1 MRAWT
6 HGHKDG
12 LPLLVHA
19 PRPVGYFLMFGI
31 VDLKGGTAAV
41 ELTRSGVLATVVVL
55 VVVAVCIRLG
65 FWQLDRREQRM
76 ERNAAIAERLAAPP
90 MDIATAPT
98 DTAGLPNRVATAS
111 GVFDYDRTIILGGRS
126 YRGAPGVYVLTPLQV
141 AGGAI
146 LVNRGWVPS
155 PDASTVD
162 LAAIRRAPTTTV
174 TGVLVPFPDV
184 RLPPSEESFRTHWLR
199 LDGTAIRG
207 QYPYH
212 VAPLYLQATGAPVA
226 DVDPEA
232 GEGVPGRA
240 ALTPV
245 PLDPPALD
253 GGSHLSYAVQWF
265 SFATIFLVGWAVMV
279 LRQDNRPTRPGRLT
293 GRT

>member
-1 MRAWT
+1 
-6 HGHKDG
+6 
-12 LPLLVHA
+12 
-19 PRPVGYFLMFGI
+19 MFGI
-31 VDLKGGTAAV
+31 VELKGGTAAMV
-41 ELTRSGVLATVVVL
+41 VTRSGVLATVVVL
-55 VVVAVCIRLG
+55 VAVAVCIRLG
-65 FWQLDRREQRM
+65 FWQLDRRAQRM
-76 ERNAAIAERLAAPP
+76 EHNAAVAERLAAPP
-90 MDIATAPT
+90 MDLATAPM
-98 DTAGLPNRVATAS
+98 DTTGLPNRVAMAS
-111 GVFDYDRTIILGGRS
+111 GVFDHDRTIILGGRS

-146 LVNRGWVPS
+146 LVNRGWLPS

-162 LAAIRRAPTTTV
+162 LAAIHRTATATV

-184 RLPPSEESFRTHWLR
+184 RLPPSEEGFRTRWIR
-199 LDGTAIRG
+199 LDGAAIRA

-212 VAPLYLQATGAPVA
+212 IAPIYLQATGSPAA
-226 DVDPEA
+226 DIDPEA
-232 GEGVPGRA
+232 GEAGPGRA

-279 LRQDNRPTRPGRLT
+279 LRQDGRPTPSGRLT